1 MTLGFDHGGTRAPS
15 RSARRTRTL
24 LLAGGLAITPLGGAT
39 IVAQQASDPAL
50 SDDAAQRLRD
60 ADAAV
65 KQLSAVSPNRLSATQ
80 RLQGP
85 DQGLS
90 RLLEEVPAYLPNYYH
105 SALTAPGFRTPR
117 AAPQADLPQEAPQGI
132 LAPDLAPDSAVDSA
146 NGSTIDSG
154 PDAAASA
161 ARAGGRQP
169 GLPCRGTNVYDR
181 GGIPRLIPQ
190 READRDPA
198 GCEGSF
204 QPSGATAPATNAF
217 FASLGTN
224 GRTCAT
230 CHQPPSGMSVSVANI
245 EARYKATRGT
255 DAIFAGVD
263 GANCPSNLPPNTGD
277 GQAFRAAHSLLLQRG
292 VFRIFL
298 PVPAGAEY
306 TTEVVLDPYG
316 CNTDPSYSRDTVN
329 GVTSQMLS
337 VYRRPRISANLAFI
351 TPFIQPPGAPP
362 NGSAIMW
369 DTREPTLASQA
380 RSATLGHAQALN
392 QPTAAQVNE
401 MVAFET
407 GFFSAQSF
415 DKAARDLAASGA
427 TGGAEALAAAPLG
440 TGGPPG
446 NVAFTEYATWAGVAG
461 SAAQQRRAAIARG
474 EALFNT
480 KAFTISNVAGLNDIA
495 LAPGAPPNNALNGTC
510 STCHNQGHAGNNL
523 FGRLGNVD
531 IGVGGA
537 SVAHGGPPPS
547 TALPLFRLTCTA
559 RAPSPFNGTAVLT
572 NDPGLALISG
582 KCADIGQFSVPQ
594 LRALSSRA
602 PYFSDGSADSLG
614 DVVQFYDRRFGIRL
628 TAGERADLIRFLNA
642 L

>member
-1 MTLGFDHGGTRAPS
+1 MTLRFGHGGTRAPS
-15 RSARRTRTL
+15 RSARTTRTL
-24 LLAGGLAITPLGGAT
+24 LLAGGLAVTPLGGAT

-50 SDDAAQRLRD
+50 SDNAAQRLRD

-65 KQLSAVSPNRLSATQ
+65 SQLPGVSPDQPNAAR

-85 DQGLS
+85 DQGIS
-90 RLLEEVPAYLPNYYH
+90 RLLDEVPAYLPNYYH
-105 SALTAPGFRTPR
+105 SALAAPGFKVPR
-117 AAPQADLPQEAPQGI
+117 AAPQADPPQEAPQGI
-132 LAPDLAPDSAVDSA
+132 LAPDFAPDFAPDLAP
-146 NGSTIDSG
+146 G
-154 PDAAASA
+154 AATNAPQ
-161 ARAGGRQP
+161 AGGKQP
-169 GLPCRGTNVYDR
+169 GLPCRATHVYDR
-181 GGIPRLIPQ
+181 GGIPKIIPQ

-204 QPSGATAPATNAF
+204 QPAGATAPATNAF

-245 EARYKATRGT
+245 EARYRTTHGT

-277 GQAFRAAHSLLLQRG
+277 GQAFRAAHSLVLQRG

-298 PVPAGAEY
+298 PEPAGAEY
-306 TTEVVLDPYG
+306 TAEVVHDPYG
-316 CNTDPSYSRDTVN
+316 CNTDPSYGQDTVN
-329 GVTSQMLS
+329 GVTSQMIS
-337 VYRRPRISANLAFI
+337 VYRRPRISANLTFI

-362 NGSAIMW
+362 NGPAIMW

-392 QPTAAQVNE
+392 QPTAAQVGE

-415 DKAARDLAASGA
+415 DWAARDLAASGA
-427 TGGAEALAAAPLG
+427 KGGPDALAAAALG
-440 TGGPPG
+440 TGGPPA

-480 KAFTISNVAGLNDIA
+480 RKFTISNVAGLNDIA
-495 LAPGAPPNNALNGTC
+495 LAPGAPPNNALPGTC

-537 SVAHGGPPPS
+537 SVAHGGPAPS
-547 TALPLFRLTCTA
+547 PTLPLFRLTCTA

-582 KCADIGQFSVPQ
+582 KCADIGQFAVPQ

-602 PYFSDGSADSLG
+602 PYFSDGSADSLA
-614 DVVQFYDRRFGIRL
+614 DVVQFYDRRFGIGL
-628 TAGERADLIRFLNA
+628 TARERSDLVNFLNA

>member
-306 TTEVVLDPYG
+306 TTEVVLDLG
-316 CNTDPSYSRDTVN
+316 RVHSTRHRDHPARK
-329 GVTSQMLS
+329 GSPG
-337 VYRRPRISANLAFI
+337 RLAA
-351 TPFIQPPGAPP
+351 GAVGL
-362 NGSAIMW
+362 GSAVSAAITNHRALGPAEAKVMALGGALL
-369 DTREPTLASQA
+369 LALA
-380 RSATLGHAQALN
+380 VLAV
-392 QPTAAQVNE
+392 AAPHLL
-401 MVAFET
+401 T
-407 GFFSAQSF
+407 IP
-415 DKAARDLAASGA
+415 LAAV
-427 TGGAEALAAAPLG
+427 ALWFSMTLLVRAWRLRLSRPL
-440 TGGPPG
+440 P
-446 NVAFTEYATWAGVAG
+446 
-461 SAAQQRRAAIARG
+461 RA
-474 EALFNT
+474 
-480 KAFTISNVAGLNDIA
+480 
-495 LAPGAPPNNALNGTC
+495 
-510 STCHNQGHAGNNL
+510 
-523 FGRLGNVD
+523 
-531 IGVGGA
+531 
-537 SVAHGGPPPS
+537 
-547 TALPLFRLTCTA
+547 
-559 RAPSPFNGTAVLT
+559 
-572 NDPGLALISG
+572 
-582 KCADIGQFSVPQ
+582 
-594 LRALSSRA
+594 
-602 PYFSDGSADSLG
+602 
-614 DVVQFYDRRFGIRL
+614 
-628 TAGERADLIRFLNA
+628 
-642 L
+642 

>member
-1 MTLGFDHGGTRAPS
+1 MTLGFDHGRTRAPS
-15 RSARRTRTL
+15 RSARATRTL
-24 LLAGGLAITPLGGAT
+24 LLAGGLAITPLGGTT
-39 IVAQQASDPAL
+39 IVAQQASDPTL
-50 SDDAAQRLRD
+50 SDNAAQRLKD

-65 KQLSAVSPNRLSATQ
+65 NQLSAVSPDQSSATQ

-90 RLLEEVPAYLPNYYH
+90 RLLDEVPGYLPNYYH
-105 SALTAPGFRTPR
+105 SALTAPGFKVPR
-117 AAPQADLPQEAPQGI
+117 AAPQADLPQERPQGI
-132 LAPDLAPDSAVDSA
+132 LAPDAES
-146 NGSTIDSG
+146 
-154 PDAAASA
+154 DAAANA
-161 ARAGGRQP
+161 ARAEGRQP
-169 GLPCRGTNVYDR
+169 ALPCRASNVYDR
-181 GGIPRLIPQ
+181 GGIPSIIPR
-190 READRDPA
+190 RETDRDAA

-204 QPSGATAPATNAF
+204 QPAGATAPATNAF
-217 FASLGTN
+217 FASLSTN

-230 CHQPPSGMSVSVANI
+230 CHQPPSGMSVSAANI
-245 EARYKATRGT
+245 EARYRATRGT
-255 DAIFAGVD
+255 DAVFAGVD

-277 GQAFRAAHSLLLQRG
+277 GQAFRAAHSLVLQRG

-306 TTEVVLDPYG
+306 TAEVVRDPYG

-337 VYRRPRISANLAFI
+337 VYRRPRISANLTFI

-362 NGSAIMW
+362 NGPAIMW

-392 QPTAAQVNE
+392 QPSAAQIAE

-415 DKAARDLAASGA
+415 NGVARDLAASGA
-427 TGGAEALAAAPLG
+427 TGGAEALAAAPIG
-440 TGGPPG
+440 TGGPPA
-446 NVAFTEYATWAGVAG
+446 NVAFTEYAKWAGVAG

-480 KAFTISNVAGLNDIA
+480 KTFTISNVAGLNDIA
-495 LAPGAPPNNALNGTC
+495 LAPGAPPNNALPGTC

-523 FGRLGNVD
+523 FGRLGSVD

-559 RAPSPFNGTAVLT
+559 KAPSPFNGTAVLT

-582 KCADIGQFSVPQ
+582 RCADIGQFSVPQ

-602 PYFSDGSADSLG
+602 PYFSDGSADSLA
-614 DVVQFYDRRFGIRL
+614 DVVQFYDRRFGIGL
-628 TAGERADLIRFLNA
+628 TAGDRADLVSFLNA